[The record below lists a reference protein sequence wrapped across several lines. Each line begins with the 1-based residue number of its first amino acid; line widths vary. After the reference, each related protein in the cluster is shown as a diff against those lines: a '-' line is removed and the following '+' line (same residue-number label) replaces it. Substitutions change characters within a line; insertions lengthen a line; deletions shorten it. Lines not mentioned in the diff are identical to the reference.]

1 MFKCNYCEL
10 ECKNLVGLNR
20 HNRLAHNIT
29 TEEFKII
36 YKDLYPKKEITENSV
51 QCKICGEYSLPLGMA
66 SHLKRKHNIS
76 GKDYYDTYCKKEQ
89 DGICKICNKPA
100 SFRGIT
106 YGYSDYCSSKCV
118 NLDQDIQTKIKNTNL
133 EKYGVEHPLQSD
145 QVKDKIKQTC
155 IDKYGVDSYMKTKE
169 FREKSIEVVKSE
181 KVQNKRKQTNQ
192 ERYGVDMPFQSKDI
206 QDKVKESNLEKYG
219 VENIFASDYGKQKI
233 KETCLQKYG
242 CENGGASK
250 QAQDKIKDTKLKK
263 SEEFCKQNNCIPL
276 IDLDVDYSVKDS
288 IFHNKLLLYND
299 RYYVRKE
306 DIDEII
312 KHTPQNRN
320 QSVLEN
326 NIIYYIESIY
336 NGTIIRNTKDIIKPK
351 ELDIYLPDLKLAI
364 EVDGIW
370 HHSTNNYTPK
380 DYHLSKTKA
389 CENLGIRLIHIT
401 EWEWVNRQDIC
412 KSIIAS
418 ALGIYQT
425 KIYARLC
432 DIRDISQ
439 NELDNFLNINHIQ
452 GKIKAT
458 YKIGLF
464 YKDELVQ
471 IICIGKSRYKKDE
484 MELLRMCT
492 KLHTQVIG
500 GFSKLMKY
508 QPYNNLISYVDL
520 SKFNGNSYIN
530 TNWSIIGSSSPS
542 YAYYKQN
549 IKLNR
554 LDTQKHKLK
563 DLLGDLYNPNE
574 TEIQNMIRCNWLQV
588 YDCGTIKLQY
598 NKN

>member
-20 HNRLAHNIT
+20 HNRLVHNIT

-36 YKDLYPKKEITENSV
+36 YKDLYPKKEISENST
-51 QCKICGEYSLPLGMA
+51 QCKICGEYLLPLGMA
-66 SHLKRKHNIS
+66 SHLQRKHNIS
-76 GKDYYDTYCKKEQ
+76 GKEYYDTYLGQEQ
-89 DGICKICNKPA
+89 DGFCKICNKPT
-100 SFRGIT
+100 SFRGIA
-106 YGYSDYCSSKCV
+106 YGYSDYCSSKCA
-118 NLDQDIQTKIKNTNL
+118 NSDPDIQNKIKNTNL
-133 EKYGVEHPLQSD
+133 EKYGVERPLQSE
-145 QVKDKIKQTC
+145 QVKNKVKQTC
-155 IDKYGVDSYMKTKE
+155 IDKYGVDSYMKTEE
-169 FREKSIEVVKSE
+169 FREKSIESVKSE

-192 ERYGVDMPFQSKDI
+192 ERYGVDMPFQSKKI

-233 KETCLQKYG
+233 KETCIQKYG

-250 QAQDKIKDTKLKK
+250 QAQDKIKTTKLKN
-263 SEEFCKQNNCIPL
+263 SDEFCKQNNCIPL

-299 RYYVRKE
+299 RYYVRRE

-326 NIIYYIESIY
+326 NVIYYIESIY
-336 NGTIIRNTKDIIKPK
+336 NGTIIRNTKNIIKPK

-432 DIRDISQ
+432 DIREISQ

-458 YKIGLF
+458 YKVGLF

>member
-1 MFKCNYCEL
+1 
-10 ECKNLVGLNR
+10 
-20 HNRLAHNIT
+20 
-29 TEEFKII
+29 
-36 YKDLYPKKEITENSV
+36 
-51 QCKICGEYSLPLGMA
+51 
-66 SHLKRKHNIS
+66 
-76 GKDYYDTYCKKEQ
+76 
-89 DGICKICNKPA
+89 
-100 SFRGIT
+100 
-106 YGYSDYCSSKCV
+106 
-118 NLDQDIQTKIKNTNL
+118 
-133 EKYGVEHPLQSD
+133 
-145 QVKDKIKQTC
+145 
-155 IDKYGVDSYMKTKE
+155 MKTKE